1 MVKGSAIMVHAIGID
16 VGGTLTKVAFFD
28 DNQKLTFLYF
38 PSDDLQKVSDWIAL
52 FDDDFKIGLT
62 GGRAEQLKTFLH
74 CHDNLYYLVEFDAT
88 VAGVNYQLQ
97 NDGKHFPDA
106 VITNIGTGTSI
117 HYLKGDEHE
126 RISGTG
132 IGGGTLL
139 GMSAL
144 MTGIH
149 HFDEIVQLS
158 ARGSRSEV
166 DMLVSDIYFGNKTP
180 IDGGLT
186 ASNFGAA
193 GLTPLME
200 RSKEDI
206 LATVQGLVGEVIS
219 TLSIQCAFAED
230 VEHIVYIGSTL
241 SGNIP
246 LQNII
251 GNYTKRK
258 NRTPIFLRDNGYSG
272 AIGALLSIIEEN

>member
-1 MVKGSAIMVHAIGID
+1 MVQAIGID
-16 VGGTLTKVAFFD
+16 VGGTLTKVAYLD
-28 DNQKLTFLYF
+28 RNQELKLLHF
-38 PSDDLQKVSDWIAL
+38 PSVDLEKVSDWIASS
-52 FDDDFKIGLT
+52 DEDIQIGLT
-62 GGRAEQLKTFLH
+62 GGRAEQLKLFLRSH
-74 CHDNLYYLVEFDAT
+74 ENLHYLVEFDAT
-88 VAGVNYQLQ
+88 VAGVRYQLEKGGQ
-97 NDGKHFPDA
+97 DFSDA

-117 HYLKGDEHE
+117 HLLKGTQHE
-126 RISGTG
+126 RIAGTG

-149 HFDEIVQLS
+149 QFEEIVQYS
-158 ARGSRSEV
+158 SKGKRSEV

-186 ASNFGAA
+186 ASNFGEA
-193 GLTPLME
+193 GLTPQVE

-219 TLSIQCAFAED
+219 TLSIQCAVSEN

-241 SGNIP
+241 SENVP
-246 LQNII
+246 LQKII
-251 GNYTKRK
+251 GNYTQRK
-258 NRTPIFLRDNGYSG
+258 SKTPIFLCDNGYSG
-272 AIGALLSIIEEN
+272 AIGALLSKSEKN

>member
-1 MVKGSAIMVHAIGID
+1 MVQAIGID

-28 DNQKLTFLYF
+28 QNHQLNLLHF
-38 PSDDLQKVSDWIAL
+38 PSSDLHIVSEWITSYKE
-52 FDDDFKIGLT
+52 DIQIGLT
-62 GGRAEQLKTFLH
+62 GGRAEQLKTFLRSH
-74 CHDNLYYLVEFDAT
+74 ENLHYLVEFDAT
-88 VAGVNYQLQ
+88 IAGVNYQLKKDNHQ
-97 NDGKHFPDA
+97 FTEA

-117 HYLKGDEHE
+117 HSLKRSDHE
-126 RISGTG
+126 RIAGTG

-149 HFDEIVQLS
+149 QFDEIVKFS
-158 ARGSRSEV
+158 AAGSRSEV

-186 ASNFGAA
+186 ASNFGDA
-193 GLTPLME
+193 GLRPLME
-200 RSKEDI
+200 RSKEDV

-219 TLSIQCAFAED
+219 TLSIQCAFAEE

-241 SGNIP
+241 AYNEP
-246 LQNII
+246 LQKII

-258 NRTPIFLRDNGYSG
+258 NRTPVFLRDNGYSG
-272 AIGALLSIIEEN
+272 AIGALLSKIDGK